1 MFHRQVD
8 ATRLQ
13 ATYQP
18 LLDLVP
24 QLGVAIVLFAGG
36 LAVTSGALTIGG
48 FFQFN
53 LYLAMLVMPLRMLG
67 MWVGQV
73 QRAVASGS
81 RVFELLDEEPKI
93 VPAAHPVPLPAG
105 AGELRFEGV
114 PLRLRPGAPDA
125 ATASISTCQRVGR
138 SR

>member
-48 FFQFN
+48 FFAFN

-81 RVFELLDEEPKI
+81 RVFELLDEEPDDRAAGRI
-93 VPAAHPVPLPAG
+93 RCRCRPARASCGSRASASATTRHG
-105 AGELRFEGV
+105 RCS
-114 PLRLRPGAPDA
+114 
-125 ATASISTCQRVGR
+125 TASISTCQRVGR